1 MTVRSSPSEVASASD
16 SIGATGGAGTTGVS
30 IGMTTTRLSTMR
42 GITREA
48 GRFITA
54 IDSIEAEALAN
65 RTSAANEGHSAS
77 VTTAGTDAVSTT
89 IPKEHH
95 SLSPV
100 ITGPLA
106 AMASLTARAA
116 FARALSAA
124 SVMAERNGVFRLA
137 EALASVQEAAFTAA
151 DAAERSSFK

>member
-1 MTVRSSPSEVASASD
+1 VA
-16 SIGATGGAGTTGVS
+16 
-30 IGMTTTRLSTMR
+30 
-42 GITREA
+42 
-48 GRFITA
+48 
-54 IDSIEAEALAN
+54 
-65 RTSAANEGHSAS
+65 
-77 VTTAGTDAVSTT
+77 TAGTGAVSTT

-95 SLSPV
+95 SLSPA

-137 EALASVQEAAFTAA
+137 EAPASVQEAAFTAA
-151 DAAERSSFK
+151 DAAERTSFK

>member
-1 MTVRSSPSEVASASD
+1 
-16 SIGATGGAGTTGVS
+16 
-30 IGMTTTRLSTMR
+30 MR

-54 IDSIEAEALAN
+54 IDSIEAEARSN